1 MHLNKGNL
9 SGRQV
14 ILAIRGE
21 GGELVLHEIGL
32 IFKIKNLLVLIFQ
45 SDKIE
50 ARTKVAIN
58 TSS

>member
-1 MHLNKGNL
+1 M
-9 SGRQV
+9 
-14 ILAIRGE
+14 AIRGE

-32 IFKIKNLLVLIFQ
+32 IFKMKNLLVLIFQ